1 MSSELRMLLAIV
13 LSFLVFFL
21 YQVLFVKTPPTPPEE
36 ATGQKEVVEAQ
47 SGVVDEDVK
56 PIEPL
61 EDESAPPEM
70 PATAPTRE
78 GRTITVSTPLYV
90 AEFTEN
96 GAAPKSFKLR
106 EYREGLPA
114 DSPMKELISLPE
126 GYPSTLK
133 VSFVEQG
140 VAGLN
145 EAVFHAETD
154 RDAIDVSGEGDRLS
168 FTWTS
173 PEGITIT
180 RTYTFSRETYAIGQ
194 EIKVQNRSARSI
206 DKNLTISLMNSL
218 GNAKETRYVFVGPAA
233 FIDGGLREIK
243 TSDIEEEGKQAG
255 LIDWVSFEDR
265 YFASAII
272 PREPRK
278 AAMNIVMTPSEVVRT
293 SYVDPSGPVPPGTER
308 IYQYDV
314 YFGPKS
320 LKSLSAA
327 GGGLTKIVDFG
338 FFDIIAKPFLHI
350 MNFIY
355 QFIPNYG
362 IVIILITIIVKILFW
377 PLSNKSYQS
386 MSQMKKLQP
395 KMAEIRAKY
404 KDDKKK
410 MNQEIMNLYKLYKIN
425 PLGGCLPM
433 VFQIPV
439 FFAFYKMLY
448 QAIELRHAPFFLWID
463 DLSAPDRLFRFDFT
477 VPLMT
482 PPYGIPVLTIIMGA
496 SMFFQQKMSPPPGDP
511 TQAKMMMFMPI
522 FFTFI
527 FINFPSGLVLYW
539 LVNNILSMVQQKYVA
554 KKTG

>member
-1 MSSELRMLLAIV
+1 
-13 LSFLVFFL
+13 
-21 YQVLFVKTPPTPPEE
+21 
-36 ATGQKEVVEAQ
+36 
-47 SGVVDEDVK
+47 
-56 PIEPL
+56 
-61 EDESAPPEM
+61 
-70 PATAPTRE
+70 
-78 GRTITVSTPLYV
+78 V

-96 GAAPKSFKLR
+96 GAAPKSFKLKD
-106 EYREGLPA
+106 YREALPE

-133 VSFVEQG
+133 VSFMGQG
-140 VAGLN
+140 VAGLQ
-145 EAVFHAETD
+145 EAVFDAETEGG
-154 RDAIDVSGEGDRLS
+154 AIEVSGEGDRLS

-173 PEGITIT
+173 PEGVTIT
-180 RTYTFSRETYAIGQ
+180 RTYTFSPNTYEIGHK
-194 EIKVQNRSARSI
+194 IKVQNRSARSI
-206 DKNLTISLMNSL
+206 DKNLTISLINAQESAKNS
-218 GNAKETRYVFVGPAA
+218 RYVFIGPAA
-233 FIDGGLREIK
+233 FIDGELREIK
-243 TSDIEEEGKQAG
+243 TKDIAEEGKQTG
-255 LIDWVSFEDR
+255 LIEWVSFEER
-265 YFASAII
+265 YFATAII
-272 PREPRK
+272 PQDEAQK
-278 AAMNIVMTPSEVVRT
+278 AAMNIVMTPSGGVMT
-293 SYVDPSGPVPPGTER
+293 SYIDPSGPVPPGTER
-308 IYQYDV
+308 TYEYKL
-314 YFGPKS
+314 YLGPKS
-320 LKSLSAA
+320 LKSLAVA
-327 GGGLTKIVDFG
+327 GAGLTKIVDFG

-355 QFIPNYG
+355 RFIPNYG
-362 IVIILITIIVKILFW
+362 VAIIIITIIVKLLFW

-404 KDDKKK
+404 KDDKKM
-410 MNQEIMNLYKLYKIN
+410 MNQEIMNLYKLYKVN

-448 QAIELRHAPFFLWID
+448 QAIELRHAPFFLWIN
-463 DLSAPDRLFRFDFT
+463 DLSAPDRLFEFSFT

-539 LVNNILSMVQQKYVA
+539 LVNNILSMAQQKYVA